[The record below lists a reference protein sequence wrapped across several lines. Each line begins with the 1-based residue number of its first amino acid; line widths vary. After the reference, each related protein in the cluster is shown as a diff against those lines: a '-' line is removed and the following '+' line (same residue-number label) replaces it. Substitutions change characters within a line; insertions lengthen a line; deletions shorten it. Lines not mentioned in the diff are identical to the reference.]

1 MRNFKKILAECYRL
15 LGKGLCET
23 PWKLLPALE
32 KNRLRRMRSLGRAQ
46 WSLLKYIFKQIFS
59 FDFLILFSRGCFL
72 ISQDSFNFVVVLQR
86 TLRFWW
92 CRVPCHAYEIRT
104 EKYITS
110 KCQWPEVVFLTG
122 LMMSSLEG
130 VIEWALSYHVKLE
143 LSSRF
148 QSLSHYLLLKNVDS
162 STKPFLPCSNHIS
175 FKSWCLSIR

>member
-1 MRNFKKILAECYRL
+1 MKHRENCYL
-15 LGKGLCET
+15 L
-23 PWKLLPALE
+23 
-32 KNRLRRMRSLGRAQ
+32 LRRTDLGEWDHWAELNDLY
-46 WSLLKYIFKQIFS
+46 WNTFFKQIFS

-104 EKYITS
+104 EKYVTS

-148 QSLSHYLLLKNVDS
+148 QSLSHHLLLKNVDS